1 MPYQYEIMCTEEG
14 SKVKVLAE
22 TYEPGKP
29 ESKDAGYWRQK
40 LGSRAEELRYLK
52 SAERYWYGESF
63 GSEKRKKPA

>member
-1 MPYQYEIMCTEEG
+1 MPYLYRQECNAEG
-14 SKVKVLAE
+14 RTVTILAE

-29 ESKDAGYWRQK
+29 VDKDAGQWQQK
-40 LGSRAEELRYLK
+40 LSGRAEELRYLK

>member
-1 MPYQYEIMCTEEG
+1 MPYRYEDKCDGEG
-14 SKVKVLAE
+14 QPPKVLAE

-29 ESKDAGYWRQK
+29 DDKEAGLWRRK

-63 GSEKRKKPA
+63 GSEKRRKEA

>member
-1 MPYQYEIMCTEEG
+1 MLYRYEDKCDAEG
-14 SKVKVLAE
+14 QPARVLAE

-29 ESKDAGYWRQK
+29 ENKDAGQWRSK

-63 GSEKRKKPA
+63 GSEKRRKEA